1 MLIIGL
7 NQAGLTLYDHFP
19 AAWLGNMALANFDVF
34 NFSHKVY
41 MAEIKAKM
49 SQRVAFMGKVPPLD
63 VGARG
68 QPIDVIRS
76 ARTCLEK
83 GASGGGLILSFGG
96 GISPDTPPDNIDAL
110 VQVVHDWSGAQYNI
124 GCGLPI

>member
-7 NQAGLTLYDHFP
+7 NQAGFRLYDHSP

-34 NFSHKVY
+34 NFSHKVD
-41 MAEIKAKM
+41 MAEIMAKM
-49 SQRVAFMGKVPPLD
+49 GQRVALMGNVPPLD

-68 QPIDVIRS
+68 QHINVIRW

-83 GASGGGLILSFGG
+83 GASGGDLILSFGG
-96 GISPDTPPDNIDAL
+96 GVSPDTLPDNIDAL
-110 VQVVHDWSGAQYNI
+110 VQVVHDWSGAQ
-124 GCGLPI
+124 

>member
-19 AAWLGNMALANFDVF
+19 ADWLGNMVLTNFDVF
-34 NFSHKVY
+34 NFSHKVD

-49 SQRVAFMGKVPPLD
+49 GQRVALMGNVPPPD

-68 QPIDVIRS
+68 QPINVIRWS
-76 ARTCLEK
+76 RTCLEK
-83 GASGGGLILSFGG
+83 GASGGDLILSFGG
-96 GISPDTPPDNIDAL
+96 GVSPDTLPDNIDAL
-110 VQVVHDWSGAQYNI
+110 VQVVHDWSGAQ
-124 GCGLPI
+124 

>member
-1 MLIIGL
+1 
-7 NQAGLTLYDHFP
+7 
-19 AAWLGNMALANFDVF
+19 MALANFDVF
-34 NFSHKVY
+34 NFSHKVD

-49 SQRVAFMGKVPPLD
+49 GHRVALMGNVPPLD

-68 QPIDVIRS
+68 QPIDVIRW

-96 GISPDTPPDNIDAL
+96 GVSPDTPPDNIDAL
-110 VQVVHDWSGAQYNI
+110 VQVVHDWSGAQ
-124 GCGLPI
+124 